1 MENKTDTRAS
11 QVSVLLAVRPL
22 SFFVYPT
29 GGSSHRREFF
39 CVWQFP
45 FYTNDDTLLDGE
57 KVPMPSPHPFL
68 TAEWRYLIML
78 NYEID
83 PTVLEPLLPAG
94 TVLDLWQ
101 GKALASVVGF
111 MFQRTR
117 VLGIPPPFHTRF
129 EEVNLRFYVTREAEE
144 EQRRGVVFVKE
155 IVPKPWIAQT
165 ACVLYG
171 EPYVALPMRHT
182 LEANH
187 GALSPGGLVEYSWR
201 FRGRL
206 NRLGGLAYGDPQ
218 PLQESS
224 EEAFITEHY
233 WGYTRLGQNRTGEY
247 EVVHPRWR
255 AWRVD
260 QPYLLCDVKTLY
272 GRQFE
277 EALGG
282 RPRSAFLAEGSP
294 ITVRVGAGFRI

>member
-1 MENKTDTRAS
+1 M
-11 QVSVLLAVRPL
+11 
-22 SFFVYPT
+22 
-29 GGSSHRREFF
+29 
-39 CVWQFP
+39 
-45 FYTNDDTLLDGE
+45 
-57 KVPMPSPHPFL
+57 PMPNPRPFL

-78 NYEID
+78 NYEVD
-83 PTVLEPLLPAG
+83 PAVLEPLLPAG

-155 IVPKPWIAQT
+155 IVPKPWIARL
-165 ACVLYG
+165 ARVLYG

-187 GALSPGGLVEYSWR
+187 GASIPGGLVEYSWR

-218 PLQESS
+218 LLQEGS

-233 WGYTRLGQNRTGEY
+233 WGYTRLSSHLTGEY
-247 EVVHPRWR
+247 RVSHP
-255 AWRVD
+255 AWRVLPVE
-260 QPYLLCDVKTLY
+260 QPYLLADVEALY
-272 GRQFE
+272 GKTFAPFLKR
-277 EALGG
+277 

-294 ITVRVGAGFRI
+294 VQVYPGRRFWVK